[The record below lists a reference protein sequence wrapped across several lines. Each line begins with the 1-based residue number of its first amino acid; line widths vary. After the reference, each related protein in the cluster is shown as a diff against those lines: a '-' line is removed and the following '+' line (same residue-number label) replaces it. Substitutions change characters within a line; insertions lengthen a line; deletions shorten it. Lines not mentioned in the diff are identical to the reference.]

1 MPNNGQKSESLIIF
15 GDLNY
20 PTGSAPSNRVHL
32 YCKALK
38 ETGVNSF
45 IINVSSCH
53 TTAPNFGYL
62 GKYDGIP
69 FYYCQKTPMYE
80 NNPIKRNVRKIIGI
94 INSFFVFYRL
104 KKKKK
109 VTVLFYSLSS
119 YYEIIYYIFLK
130 IFKTS
135 IIKEY
140 NEAPLFVI
148 RNKRYKRVHF
158 WLLKSLKLK
167 MYNGIIVIS
176 DYLNNYFSAIYP
188 KNKIFQIPIL
198 VDINRFNEIPKIRNR
213 EKIITYIGYMGVN
226 KDGLNNLIEAISIVK
241 REFQPFKVQLVGYGP
256 QKDVDEIKRNIT
268 DLQLND
274 VVVFLGT
281 KPASEIPEI
290 LLNSDLLVLAR
301 PNSSQAKAG
310 FPTKLGEYLASKK
323 PVVITRTGEIAKYLV
338 DNENAYVVE
347 PDNNESFAK
356 KIIYALQDPKANS
369 IGLNGFLVADANFNY
384 KAYKK
389 KLKEIFNLKA

>member
-1 MPNNGQKSESLIIF
+1 
-15 GDLNY
+15 
-20 PTGSAPSNRVHL
+20 
-32 YCKALK
+32 
-38 ETGVNSF
+38 
-45 IINVSSCH
+45 
-53 TTAPNFGYL
+53 
-62 GKYDGIP
+62 
-69 FYYCQKTPMYE
+69 
-80 NNPIKRNVRKIIGI
+80 
-94 INSFFVFYRL
+94 
-104 KKKKK
+104 
-109 VTVLFYSLSS
+109 
-119 YYEIIYYIFLK
+119 
-130 IFKTS
+130 
-135 IIKEY
+135 
-140 NEAPLFVI
+140 
-148 RNKRYKRVHF
+148 
-158 WLLKSLKLK
+158 

-198 VDINRFNEIPKIRNR
+198 VDINRFNEIPKTRNN